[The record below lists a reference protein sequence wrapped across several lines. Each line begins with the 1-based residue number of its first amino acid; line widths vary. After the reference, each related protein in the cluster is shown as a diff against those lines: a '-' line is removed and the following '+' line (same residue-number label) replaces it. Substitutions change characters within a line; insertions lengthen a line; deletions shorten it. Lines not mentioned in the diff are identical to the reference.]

1 MLSRNT
7 VDLPLKCE
15 SSKELDAL
23 LFFYAFGERRTGN
36 MGRKFRYL
44 EPSERAEIEKPHNSA
59 AKAAERIGY
68 HTAAIYRFYEFQ
80 SFRQKA
86 GIPAGDACLLDIAP
100 WPYLHFPP

>member
-1 MLSRNT
+1 
-7 VDLPLKCE
+7 
-15 SSKELDAL
+15 
-23 LFFYAFGERRTGN
+23 
-36 MGRKFRYL
+36 MGRKLHYL
-44 EPSERAEIEKPHNSA
+44 GPTERAEIEKLRNGGTPA
-59 AKAAERIGY
+59 AKIAERIGY